1 MVLVHHMRPS
11 GYSWFSTTELMFLTG
26 KHLTRQETFKK
37 TFFINI
43 FRRCNPEPSY
53 SFTGCVRESLSKK
66 IGCKLKWDSWTSEDV
81 PRCQHLDQY
90 RLVSSTTS
98 AVQNC
103 DRYKCQSLKLKQRAL
118 AKVAKHK
125 LKNFMNQQTKKKQTN
140 KVKSCDQGAIRCA
153 CK

>member
-53 SFTGCVRESLSKK
+53 SFTGCVRESLSKM
-66 IGCKLKWDSWTSEDV
+66 IGCKLKWDSWTSDDV
-81 PRCQHLDQY
+81 PICQHLDQY
-90 RLVSSTTS
+90 RLVSSKSNVFLFDSMGFGLTKIPMT
-98 AVQNC
+98 QNTLQE
-103 DRYKCQSLKLKQRAL
+103 REK
-118 AKVAKHK
+118 
-125 LKNFMNQQTKKKQTN
+125 F
-140 KVKSCDQGAIRCA
+140 
-153 CK
+153 